1 MSEQQI
7 FNGNLAL
14 KKTPRV
20 VVIPPNETVRG
31 RKLRVAAY
39 VRVSSNSSDQ
49 LNSYAAQNA
58 HYTELITGNSDWDFV
73 DVYADKGITGTS
85 AEKRDDFQR
94 LLQDCRRGR
103 IDLVLTKSSSR
114 FARNTK
120 ESLEAARELKALGIG
135 VYFEEQNLNTA
146 ELSGELMAAIF
157 ALLAQKGSESISE
170 NLRWSID
177 KRMRAGKYNTCRA
190 PFGYHLEK
198 GTLVLDPETVPIIQ
212 YIFDAYLSGKTTD
225 EIKDVLNIFSEDKP
239 WKARGIDYILKNERY
254 CGNAILRKRINTVT
268 LPRKQKRNW
277 GEQPMYF
284 VEGINE
290 AAITVETFEKAQELR
305 RKRRET
311 KRSSLPGL
319 HPLSGWV
326 RCGACGKLFRPK
338 MCSGKWYMSCRNHD
352 KNARACN
359 MSPIPENVIISASLR
374 VYYKLRHQGV
384 SILNQML
391 MNLQNIRSGKL
402 LWSLDIVALNDQIAE
417 ITRQER
423 LLAELRQQ
431 GLVDP
436 DIFISRDNALAERL
450 RTVKL
455 EKERLLEFEEDNTLQ
470 KTRELIEA
478 LESGPEFLENFDGE
492 LFGELVESIIAESN
506 TCLRF
511 RLVNGLELTETIERK
526 VR

>member
-58 HYTELITGNSDWDFV
+58 HYTELITSNSDWDFV

-177 KRMRAGKYNTCRA
+177 TTMRAGKYNTCSA
-190 PFGYHLEK
+190 PF
-198 GTLVLDPETVPIIQ
+198 
-212 YIFDAYLSGKTTD
+212 
-225 EIKDVLNIFSEDKP
+225 
-239 WKARGIDYILKNERY
+239 R
-254 CGNAILRKRINTVT
+254 
-268 LPRKQKRNW
+268 
-277 GEQPMYF
+277 
-284 VEGINE
+284 
-290 AAITVETFEKAQELR
+290 
-305 RKRRET
+305 
-311 KRSSLPGL
+311 
-319 HPLSGWV
+319 
-326 RCGACGKLFRPK
+326 
-338 MCSGKWYMSCRNHD
+338 
-352 KNARACN
+352 
-359 MSPIPENVIISASLR
+359 
-374 VYYKLRHQGV
+374 
-384 SILNQML
+384 
-391 MNLQNIRSGKL
+391 
-402 LWSLDIVALNDQIAE
+402 
-417 ITRQER
+417 
-423 LLAELRQQ
+423 
-431 GLVDP
+431 
-436 DIFISRDNALAERL
+436 
-450 RTVKL
+450 
-455 EKERLLEFEEDNTLQ
+455 
-470 KTRELIEA
+470 
-478 LESGPEFLENFDGE
+478 
-492 LFGELVESIIAESN
+492 
-506 TCLRF
+506 
-511 RLVNGLELTETIERK
+511 
-526 VR
+526 